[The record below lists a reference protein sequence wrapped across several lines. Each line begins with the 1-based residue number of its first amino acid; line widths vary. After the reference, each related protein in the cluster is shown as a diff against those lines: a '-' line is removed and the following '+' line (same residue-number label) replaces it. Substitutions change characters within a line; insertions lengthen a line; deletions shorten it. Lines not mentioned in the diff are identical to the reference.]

1 VLEAIKKLNDCGIVH
16 RDIKPENILIS
27 KEGDIKIIDFGL
39 ARVYINSMFN
49 DVVGSPYYIAPE
61 VLMAQHG
68 PACDIWSIGVLMY
81 IMLCGYLP
89 FSGESPNQV
98 FAKIIKGNLRMDQPE
113 WDFYSEES
121 KDLINKMLVV
131 SPSERITA
139 SEALEHDWFTLDE
152 DVSTI

>member
-1 VLEAIKKLNDCGIVH
+1 MH

-27 KEGDIKIIDFGL
+27 NEGDIRVIDFGL
-39 ARVYINSMFN
+39 ARVYNNMKFH

-61 VLMAQHG
+61 VLMAHHG

-89 FSGESPNQV
+89 FSGESPNHV
-98 FAKIIKGNLRMDQPE
+98 FAKIIKGNLKMDQPE
-113 WDFYSEES
+113 WNYYSDES

-131 SPSERITA
+131 NPSERITA
-139 SEALEHDWFTLDE
+139 SEALEHPWFALDE
-152 DVSTI
+152 DVSKIF